1 MLCRNPRNSRPCSA
15 SCCHRYCQGAGSSP
29 EAGVVAVAGTQ
40 VRRALQAAQRLSADC
55 FLFWGGKDGYATPL
69 NTDPAR
75 ELRGYA
81 RLLRMTAGG
90 FPAVLPTNTEYS
102 QRGQWHRPT
111 SGFLSVSQ

>member
-1 MLCRNPRNSRPCSA
+1 M
-15 SCCHRYCQGAGSSP
+15 
-29 EAGVVAVAGTQ
+29 AGTQ

-90 FPAVLPTNTEYS
+90 FRPAGRDALSE
-102 QRGQWHRPT
+102 HR
-111 SGFLSVSQ
+111 VAA